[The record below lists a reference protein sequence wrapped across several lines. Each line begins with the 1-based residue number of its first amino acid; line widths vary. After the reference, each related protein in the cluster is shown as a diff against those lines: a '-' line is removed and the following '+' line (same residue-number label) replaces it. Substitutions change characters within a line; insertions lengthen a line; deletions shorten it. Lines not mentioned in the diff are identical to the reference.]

1 MSEPNKPTTVPSVDD
16 IVLLPCPFCGG
27 APDISESDDGMPRW
41 VWCPGCEADGPP
53 IDYRFKG
60 SKAKARRIVVDAWN
74 RRDGDPCREGCK
86 IKRAVKEM
94 SDSLTAE
101 Y

>member
-1 MSEPNKPTTVPSVDD
+1 MSEPKDKPTVPSVDD
-16 IVLLPCPFCGG
+16 VVLLPCPHCG
-27 APDISESDDGMPRW
+27 SES
-41 VWCPGCEADGPP
+41 V
-53 IDYRFKG
+53 F
-60 SKAKARRIVVDAWN
+60 VDAWTTFRVRCRSCDSMGGGSYSRDTAALYWN

>member
-1 MSEPNKPTTVPSVDD
+1 MNEPNKSTTVPSVDD
-16 IVLLPCPFCGG
+16 IVLLPCPHCG
-27 APDISESDDGMPRW
+27 SES
-41 VWCPGCEADGPP
+41 V
-53 IDYRFKG
+53 Y
-60 SKAKARRIVVDAWN
+60 VDAWTTFRVRCRSCDAMGGGSYSQDTAASYWN

-94 SDSLTAE
+94 SDSLTSD